1 MNLIEAAET
10 RLLFLSQRSD
20 ASSRNV
26 YSAYSH
32 IPPDSILAS
41 LLPVKAQNVFDPPQ
55 LLEQIQN
62 NIIAAKQAVQSE
74 HAQPEYHFSMLL
86 AHLRALPDDWKSE
99 SKRLIQSDNEPS
111 LEDLL
116 QAITMDIESSSSV
129 SSRLW
134 TFQALL
140 RYAIVIYAIKTGH
153 RSTGP

>member
-1 MNLIEAAET
+1 MSKP
-10 RLLFLSQRSD
+10 RKRGFFFLSLSNNKC
-20 ASSRNV
+20 SRNV
-26 YSAYSH
+26 YSTYSH
-32 IPPDSILAS
+32 IPDDSTLVT
-41 LLPVKAQNVFDPPQ
+41 LLPVNSSTVFDPPQ

-62 NIIAAKQAVQSE
+62 NIIAAKEAVHSE
-74 HAQPEYHFSMLL
+74 HAQPEYHISMLL

-99 SKRLIQSDNEPS
+99 SKRLIQSNNEPS